1 MTSKHRP
8 PAAAATLLLLP
19 LLLLLVL
26 LAALG
31 PSPILAQSDS
41 GSNGRSQ
48 GTRAVPTPARRQR
61 LAGDARRAA
70 LAASSPPAPP
80 APRREWAAVESG
92 KEAGAD
98 ASPQQQRLEQQL
110 VGLKLEV

>member
-8 PAAAATLLLLP
+8 PAAATTLL

-48 GTRAVPTPARRQR
+48 GTRAVPTPAQRQR

-110 VGLKLEV
+110 VGLKLEG